1 MLFLDLNKMSK
12 LTELTMSSF
21 LIVVSNISNN
31 ADLCNT
37 VYFDVTSDNYGVL
50 CNKQHFPNSEIRNR
64 KVTGPTLA

>member
-31 ADLCNT
+31 ADPQFILMLLLIITEFC
-37 VYFDVTSDNYGVL
+37 VT
-50 CNKQHFPNSEIRNR
+50 NSTFLIVKSETER
-64 KVTGPTLA
+64 